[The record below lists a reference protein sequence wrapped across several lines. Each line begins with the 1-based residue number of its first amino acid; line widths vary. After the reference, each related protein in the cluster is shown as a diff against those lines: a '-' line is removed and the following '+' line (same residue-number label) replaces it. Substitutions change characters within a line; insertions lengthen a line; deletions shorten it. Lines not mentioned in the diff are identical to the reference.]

1 MNALETFAITK
12 QDFEELLDDTLT
24 DAQWANLVDE
34 INGRVDNYLDELL
47 GNLIIEVQEGE
58 WEDDEEVNENE

>member
-1 MNALETFAITK
+1 MNALEHFAITK

-34 INGRVDNYLDELL
+34 INGRIDNYLDELL
-47 GNLIIEVQEGE
+47 SNLIVEVQEGE
-58 WEDDEEVNENE
+58 WD